1 MPGLRHSRIKTRV
14 TVDGSLSPK
23 RAGWG
28 IVITARDQKWV
39 SFGSFAA
46 KSTDEIEF
54 RAALEGL
61 RLVTR
66 LNLTERGEVEIV
78 SDSNRLILA
87 CRDSKIRLYCK
98 ADWKRLTQ
106 GEHVLTDVCLAD
118 RAEILEFKKQ
128 TPLSFTWIR
137 RCSTADH
144 IKADALARI
153 AMGKRSDAILQKAGL
168 AREELAGL
176 VAGSVFMRPS
186 FAQVTHHAEL

>member
-1 MPGLRHSRIKTRV
+1 M
-14 TVDGSLSPK
+14 DGSLSPK

-28 IVITARDQKWV
+28 IVVTARDQKWV

-66 LNLTERGEVEIV
+66 LDLAHQGQVELV

-87 CRDSKIRLYCK
+87 CRDSKIRLFCQ
-98 ADWKRLTQ
+98 ADWKRLTR

-118 RAEILEFKKQ
+118 RAEILAFKQQ

-137 RCSTADH
+137 RGSTADH

-153 AMGKRSDAILQKAGL
+153 AVGKRSDSILQKAGL

-176 VAGSVFMRPS
+176 GAGGVFMRPS
-186 FAQVTHHAEL
+186 SAQATHRAEL